1 MPKQEPTSSNHP
13 LDQLI
18 EHLRTTPRDLIQ
30 VTWKQD
36 GKGGAHY
43 AVEMPSKAEIQ
54 KQKAMQQYTQQEQA
68 APGVVQMPGEPIA
81 AASKPQV
88 LVKVAMGDNKGWL
101 KGKYPEKWLKSMGLA

>member
-1 MPKQEPTSSNHP
+1 MPKNETNHNHP

-18 EHLRTTPRDLIQ
+18 AHLQKTPRHLIQ

-43 AVEMPSKAEIQ
+43 AVEMPSEAEMQ
-54 KQKAMQQYTQQEQA
+54 KQLAMQQHMQQQA
-68 APGVVQMPGEPIA
+68 PEVIQMPGEPVSRA

-88 LVKVAMGDNKGWL
+88 LVKVAMGDGKEWL
-101 KGKYPEKWLKSMGLA
+101 KNEYPEKWLKSMGLA